1 MESVVGLFPN
11 VQQAQVAL
19 QNLQARGFERD
30 HLGFALNDVVAEN
43 DFAQATGISPEAG
56 APAGSGGTI
65 KGAFMGLLAGLVLT
79 VPIWLLLKIIPDTR
93 IFSDGGLYGMLFG
106 GIGGLALGGLFG
118 ALAGSDH
125 GDYVKLLRSMGVPA
139 AQAEKFY
146 NGLKSGYVLLIARD
160 PSGARTDEALS
171 IMRRSGAVK
180 LDDATGTGELQSERS
195 GHGH

>member
-65 KGAFMGLLAGLVLT
+65 KGALMGLLAGLVLT

-125 GDYVKLLRSMGVPA
+125 GDYVKLLRAMGVPA

-180 LDDATGTGELQSERS
+180 LDDAIGSGELQSERS